1 MSIGNVDELIQEWRR
16 DKKRRSRRETFAQ
29 DPKGYRQFV
38 ATIASQYLP
47 KIRAFLTSDYHDR
60 KVALKTWREL
70 IAEFGEDMR
79 MLDAFDPTGNT
90 QFFAAIV
97 TAQGALRDKEAKKA
111 FEQSKKEPSDAFGNP
126 EFISSI
132 AASVDTILDQ
142 TFHAMRGMIGKD
154 LRRSLI
160 RKGSQRLHN
169 ALAQGLVE
177 AFNDLT
183 ALLLPSLVIVEMEL
197 EKFHIKKLKAPERG

>member
-1 MSIGNVDELIQEWRR
+1 
-16 DKKRRSRRETFAQ
+16 
-29 DPKGYRQFV
+29 
-38 ATIASQYLP
+38 
-47 KIRAFLTSDYHDR
+47 
-60 KVALKTWREL
+60 
-70 IAEFGEDMR
+70 EDMR

-111 FEQSKKEPSDAFGNP
+111 FEQSKKEPTDAFGNP

-132 AASVDTILDQ
+132 AASIDTVLDQ

-154 LRRSLI
+154 LRLSLI
-160 RKGSQRLHN
+160 RKASQKLHN

-177 AFNDLT
+177 TLSDLT

-197 EKFHIKKLKAPERG
+197 EKFYIRKLRTPERVGE